1 MMKHLYYLSLVLLCV
16 ACGPKAPTDEQ
27 LKDLCRN
34 AAFVISNLEEGD
46 KGKAFQEVVVK
57 NEQNYDI
64 QKISPSQVELLFDV
78 GGASLDSYLREW
90 LAPILET
97 QSKQSGEA
105 GAIASYYRWRYV
117 PMTGFE
123 EIAAKETEL
132 YKLMLTNTS
141 IGSVLS
147 GNEKILVDVLKGAA
161 HVGGDSWVESGIL
174 DNVKSLLDM
183 SLSDDAVFASMEVFN
198 AAFVAEKISTA
209 EKEEIRQKVL
219 KQYTGLLS
227 TERYREGRRRARVE
241 LAIQYLE
248 GPYATGTLVGNK
260 APELNF
266 LWMSSGK
273 EKSLDD
279 LKGKVVILDFWA
291 TKCGPC
297 IGIMPNMRALTK
309 RYTGYPVEIIGVT
322 SVMGYHVDVKN
333 GKTIQTKG
341 NPEYEFELM
350 RTFMKDQNMNWRVA
364 FTSQNV
370 MNMDYGVLDIPHIV
384 IIDAKGN
391 VRYNGVDPFSAPYH
405 KADLIDGLLKEAGLR
420 CPAAPMEKTDYSK
433 KLNE

>member
-16 ACGPKAPTDEQ
+16 ACGPKAPMDEQ

-34 AAFVISNLEEGD
+34 AAFAISNLEEGD
-46 KGKAFQEVVVK
+46 KGKAFQEVVAK

-123 EIAAKETEL
+123 EIAAKEMEL

-183 SLSDDAVFASMEVFN
+183 SLSDDAVFVSMEVFN

-248 GPYATGTLVGNK
+248 GPYATGMLVGNK

-309 RYTGYPVEIIGVT
+309 RYTGYLVEIIGVT

-341 NPEYEFELM
+341 SPEYEFELM

-405 KADLIDGLLKEAGLR
+405 KADLIDGLLKEAGLS
-420 CPAAPMEKTDYSK
+420 CPAAPMEKTGYSK

>member
-209 EKEEIRQKVL
+209 IRQKVL

>member
-34 AAFVISNLEEGD
+34 AAFAISNLEEGD

-384 IIDAKGN
+384 IIYAQGN
-391 VRYNGVDPFSAPYH
+391 VRDYWGVPFSAPH
-405 KADLIDGLLKEAGLR
+405 H
-420 CPAAPMEKTDYSK
+420 
-433 KLNE
+433 

>member
-1 MMKHLYYLSLVLLCV
+1 
-16 ACGPKAPTDEQ
+16 
-27 LKDLCRN
+27 
-34 AAFVISNLEEGD
+34 
-46 KGKAFQEVVVK
+46 
-57 NEQNYDI
+57 
-64 QKISPSQVELLFDV
+64 
-78 GGASLDSYLREW
+78 
-90 LAPILET
+90 
-97 QSKQSGEA
+97 
-105 GAIASYYRWRYV
+105 
-117 PMTGFE
+117 MTGFE

-219 KQYTGLLS
+219 KQFTGLLS
-227 TERYREGRRRARVE
+227 TEHYREGRRRARVE

-248 GPYATGTLVGNK
+248 GLYATGTLVGNK

-309 RYTGYPVEIIGVT
+309 RYTGYPGEIIGVT

>member
-16 ACGPKAPTDEQ
+16 ACGPKAPMDEQ

-34 AAFVISNLEEGD
+34 AAFAISNLEEGD
-46 KGKAFQEVVVK
+46 KGKAFQEVVAK

-123 EIAAKETEL
+123 EIAAKEMEL

-183 SLSDDAVFASMEVFN
+183 SLSDDAVFVSMEVFN

-227 TERYREGRRRARVE
+227 TERYREERRRARVE

-248 GPYATGTLVGNK
+248 GPYATGMLVGNK

-309 RYTGYPVEIIGVT
+309 RYTGYLVEIIGVT

-341 NPEYEFELM
+341 SPEYEFELM

-405 KADLIDGLLKEAGLR
+405 KADLIDGLLKEAGLS

-433 KLNE
+433 KFNE

>member
-1 MMKHLYYLSLVLLCV
+1 MKHLYYLSLVLLCV
-16 ACGPKAPTDEQ
+16 ACGPKAPMDEQ

-34 AAFVISNLEEGD
+34 ATFAISNLEEGD
-46 KGKAFQEVVVK
+46 KGKAFQEVVAK

-123 EIAAKETEL
+123 EIAAKEMEW

-183 SLSDDAVFASMEVFN
+183 SLSDDAVFVSMEVFN

-248 GPYATGTLVGNK
+248 GPYATGMLVGNK

-309 RYTGYPVEIIGVT
+309 RYTGYLVEIIGVT

-341 NPEYEFELM
+341 SPEYEFELM

-405 KADLIDGLLKEAGLR
+405 KADLIDGLLKEAGLS

>member
-16 ACGPKAPTDEQ
+16 ACGPKAPMDEQ

-34 AAFVISNLEEGD
+34 AAFAISNLEEGD
-46 KGKAFQEVVVK
+46 KGKAFQEVVAK

-123 EIAAKETEL
+123 EIAAKEMEL

-183 SLSDDAVFASMEVFN
+183 SLSDDAVFVSMEVFN

-248 GPYATGTLVGNK
+248 GPYATGMLVGNK

-309 RYTGYPVEIIGVT
+309 RYTGYLVEIIGVT

-341 NPEYEFELM
+341 SPEYEFELM

-405 KADLIDGLLKEAGLR
+405 KADLIDGLLKEAGLS
-420 CPAAPMEKTDYSK
+420 CPAAPMEKTDYIK
-433 KLNE
+433 KVK

>member
-1 MMKHLYYLSLVLLCV
+1 MKHLYYLSLVLLCV
-16 ACGPKAPTDEQ
+16 ACGPKAPMDEQ

-34 AAFVISNLEEGD
+34 AAFAISNLEEGD
-46 KGKAFQEVVVK
+46 KGKAFQEVVAK

-123 EIAAKETEL
+123 EIAAKEMEL

-183 SLSDDAVFASMEVFN
+183 SLSDDAVFVSMEVFN

-248 GPYATGTLVGNK
+248 GPYATGMLVGNK

-273 EKSLDD
+273 GKSLDD

-309 RYTGYPVEIIGVT
+309 RYTGYLVEIIGVT

-341 NPEYEFELM
+341 SPEYEFELM

-405 KADLIDGLLKEAGLR
+405 KADLIDGLLKEAGLS

>member
-16 ACGPKAPTDEQ
+16 ACGPKAPMDEQ

-34 AAFVISNLEEGD
+34 ATFAISNLEEGD
-46 KGKAFQEVVVK
+46 KGKAFQEVVAK

-123 EIAAKETEL
+123 EIAAKEMEL

-183 SLSDDAVFASMEVFN
+183 SLSDDAVFVSMEVFN

-248 GPYATGTLVGNK
+248 GPYATGMLVGNK

-309 RYTGYPVEIIGVT
+309 RYTGYLVEIIGVT

-341 NPEYEFELM
+341 SPEYEFELM

-405 KADLIDGLLKEAGLR
+405 KADLIDGLLKEAGLS

>member
-1 MMKHLYYLSLVLLCV
+1 M
-16 ACGPKAPTDEQ
+16 
-27 LKDLCRN
+27 
-34 AAFVISNLEEGD
+34 
-46 KGKAFQEVVVK
+46 
-57 NEQNYDI
+57 
-64 QKISPSQVELLFDV
+64 
-78 GGASLDSYLREW
+78 
-90 LAPILET
+90 
-97 QSKQSGEA
+97 
-105 GAIASYYRWRYV
+105 
-117 PMTGFE
+117 
-123 EIAAKETEL
+123 
-132 YKLMLTNTS
+132 
-141 IGSVLS
+141 
-147 GNEKILVDVLKGAA
+147 LKGAA
-161 HVGGDSWVESGIL
+161 RVGGNSWMESGIL

-227 TERYREGRRRARVE
+227 TERYSEGRRRARVE

-260 APELNF
+260 APELDF
-266 LWMSSGK
+266 LWMSSGE

-279 LKGKVVILDFWA
+279 LKGRVVILDFWA

-297 IGIMPNMRALTK
+297 IGIMPNMRVLTK
-309 RYTGYPVEIIGVT
+309 RYVGYPVEIIGVT

-341 NPEYEFELM
+341 NSEYEFELM
-350 RTFMKDQNMNWRVA
+350 RTFMKDQNINWRVA
-364 FTSQNV
+364 FTKQNV
-370 MNMDYGVLDIPHIV
+370 MNMEYGVLDIPHIV
-384 IIDAKGN
+384 IIDAEGN

-420 CPAAPMEKTDYSK
+420 CPATPMEKTDYSK

>member
-1 MMKHLYYLSLVLLCV
+1 MKHLYYLSLVLLCV
-16 ACGPKAPTDEQ
+16 ACGPKAPMDEQ

-34 AAFVISNLEEGD
+34 AAFAISNLEEGD
-46 KGKAFQEVVVK
+46 KGKAFQEVVAK

-123 EIAAKETEL
+123 EIAAKEMEL

-183 SLSDDAVFASMEVFN
+183 SLSDDAVFVSMEVFN

-248 GPYATGTLVGNK
+248 GPYATGMLVGNK

-291 TKCGPC
+291 TICGPC

-309 RYTGYPVEIIGVT
+309 RYTGYLVEIIGVT

-341 NPEYEFELM
+341 SPEYEFELM

-405 KADLIDGLLKEAGLR
+405 KADLIDGLLKEAGLS

>member
-1 MMKHLYYLSLVLLCV
+1 MKHLYYLSLVLLCV
-16 ACGPKAPTDEQ
+16 ACGPKAPMDEQ

-34 AAFVISNLEEGD
+34 AAFAISNLEEGD
-46 KGKAFQEVVVK
+46 KGKAFQEVVAK

-123 EIAAKETEL
+123 EIAAKEMEL

-183 SLSDDAVFASMEVFN
+183 SLSDDAVFVSMEVFN

-248 GPYATGTLVGNK
+248 GPYATGMLVGTK

-309 RYTGYPVEIIGVT
+309 RYTGYLVEIIGVT

-341 NPEYEFELM
+341 SPEYEFELM

-405 KADLIDGLLKEAGLR
+405 KADLIDGLLKEAGLS

>member
-1 MMKHLYYLSLVLLCV
+1 MKHLYYLSLVLLCV
-16 ACGPKAPTDEQ
+16 ACGPKAPMDEQ

-34 AAFVISNLEEGD
+34 AAFAISNLEEGD
-46 KGKAFQEVVVK
+46 KGKAFQEVVAK

-123 EIAAKETEL
+123 EIAAKEMEL

-183 SLSDDAVFASMEVFN
+183 SLSDDAVFVSMEVFN

-248 GPYATGTLVGNK
+248 GPYATGMLVGNK

-309 RYTGYPVEIIGVT
+309 RYTGYLVEIIGVT

-341 NPEYEFELM
+341 SPEYEFELM

-405 KADLIDGLLKEAGLR
+405 KADLIDGLLKEAGLS
-420 CPAAPMEKTDYSK
+420 CPDKKKKKTDYSK

>member
-1 MMKHLYYLSLVLLCV
+1 MKHLYYLSLVLLCV
-16 ACGPKAPTDEQ
+16 ACGPKAPMDEQ

-34 AAFVISNLEEGD
+34 AAFAISNLEEGD
-46 KGKAFQEVVVK
+46 KGKAFQEVVAK

-123 EIAAKETEL
+123 EIAAKEMEL

-183 SLSDDAVFASMEVFN
+183 SLSDDAVFVSMEVFN

-248 GPYATGTLVGNK
+248 GPYATGMLVGNK

-309 RYTGYPVEIIGVT
+309 RYTGYLVEIIGVT

-341 NPEYEFELM
+341 SPEYEFELM

-405 KADLIDGLLKEAGLR
+405 KADLIDGLLKEAGLS
-420 CPAAPMEKTDYSK
+420 CPAAPMEKTGYSK

>member
-1 MMKHLYYLSLVLLCV
+1 MKHLYYLSLVLLCV
-16 ACGPKAPTDEQ
+16 ACGPKAPMDEQ

-34 AAFVISNLEEGD
+34 AAFAISNLEEGD
-46 KGKAFQEVVVK
+46 KGKAFQEVVAK

-123 EIAAKETEL
+123 EIAAKEMEL

-183 SLSDDAVFASMEVFN
+183 SLSDDAVFVSMEVFN

-227 TERYREGRRRARVE
+227 TERYREERRRARVE

-248 GPYATGTLVGNK
+248 GPYATGMLVGNK

-309 RYTGYPVEIIGVT
+309 RYTGYLVEIIGVT

-341 NPEYEFELM
+341 SPEYEFELM

-405 KADLIDGLLKEAGLR
+405 KADLIDGLLKEAGLS

>member
-1 MMKHLYYLSLVLLCV
+1 MKHLYYLSLVLLCV
-16 ACGPKAPTDEQ
+16 ACGPKAPMDEQ

-34 AAFVISNLEEGD
+34 AAFAISNLEEGD
-46 KGKAFQEVVVK
+46 KGKAFQEVVAK

-123 EIAAKETEL
+123 EIAAKEMEL

-183 SLSDDAVFASMEVFN
+183 SLSDDAVFVSMEVFN

-248 GPYATGTLVGNK
+248 GHYATGMLVGNK

-309 RYTGYPVEIIGVT
+309 RYTGYLVEIIGVT

-341 NPEYEFELM
+341 SPEYEFELM

-405 KADLIDGLLKEAGLR
+405 KADLIDGLLKEAGLS

>member
-1 MMKHLYYLSLVLLCV
+1 MKHLYYLSLVLLCV
-16 ACGPKAPTDEQ
+16 ACGPKAPMDEQ

-34 AAFVISNLEEGD
+34 AAFAISNLEEGD
-46 KGKAFQEVVVK
+46 KGKAFQEVVAK

-78 GGASLDSYLREW
+78 GGAPLDSYLREW

-123 EIAAKETEL
+123 EIAAKEMEL

-183 SLSDDAVFASMEVFN
+183 SLSDDAVFVSMEVFN

-248 GPYATGTLVGNK
+248 GPYATGMLVGNK

-309 RYTGYPVEIIGVT
+309 RYTGYLVEIIGVT

-341 NPEYEFELM
+341 SPEYEFELM

-405 KADLIDGLLKEAGLR
+405 KADLIDGLLKEAGLS

>member
-16 ACGPKAPTDEQ
+16 ACGPKAPMDEQ

-34 AAFVISNLEEGD
+34 AAFAISNLEEGD
-46 KGKAFQEVVVK
+46 KGKAFQEVVAK

-123 EIAAKETEL
+123 EIAAKEMEL

-174 DNVKSLLDM
+174 DNVKSLLYM
-183 SLSDDAVFASMEVFN
+183 SLSDDAVFVSMEVFN

-248 GPYATGTLVGNK
+248 GPYATGMLVGNK

-309 RYTGYPVEIIGVT
+309 RYTGYLVEIIGVT

-341 NPEYEFELM
+341 SPEYEFELM

-405 KADLIDGLLKEAGLR
+405 KADLIDGLLKEAGLS

>member
-16 ACGPKAPTDEQ
+16 ACGPKAPMDEQ

-34 AAFVISNLEEGD
+34 AAFAISNLEEGD
-46 KGKAFQEVVVK
+46 KGKAFQEVVAK

-123 EIAAKETEL
+123 EIAAKEMEL

-183 SLSDDAVFASMEVFN
+183 SLSDDAVFVSMEVFN

-248 GPYATGTLVGNK
+248 GPYATGMLVGNK

-309 RYTGYPVEIIGVT
+309 RYTGYLVEIIGVT
-322 SVMGYHVDVKN
+322 SVMGYHVDVRN

-341 NPEYEFELM
+341 SPEYEFELM

-405 KADLIDGLLKEAGLR
+405 KADLIDGLLKEAGVS

>member
-34 AAFVISNLEEGD
+34 AAFAISNLEEGD

-161 HVGGDSWVESGIL
+161 HVGGDSWGESGIL

>member
-1 MMKHLYYLSLVLLCV
+1 MKHLYYLSLVLLCV
-16 ACGPKAPTDEQ
+16 ACGPKAPMDEQ

-34 AAFVISNLEEGD
+34 ATFAISNLEEGD
-46 KGKAFQEVVVK
+46 KGKAFQEVVAK

-123 EIAAKETEL
+123 EIAAKEMEL

-183 SLSDDAVFASMEVFN
+183 SLSDDAVFVSMEVFN

-248 GPYATGTLVGNK
+248 GPYATGMLVGNK

-309 RYTGYPVEIIGVT
+309 RYTGYLVEIIGVT

-341 NPEYEFELM
+341 SPEYEFELM

-405 KADLIDGLLKEAGLR
+405 KADLIDGLLKEAGLS